1 MSVGYFNSKMCPDAH
16 NCNMTIADDFCY
28 KNYGGQLASPTDDSQ
43 YTTLRDQVNGDGG
56 GASSPLP
63 PRHAPAVDSE
73 SAQSQPRTHD
83 CLCMQT
89 FASHLV

>member
-63 PRHAPAVDSE
+63 PLAPT
-73 SAQSQPRTHD
+73 PRT
-83 CLCMQT
+83 
-89 FASHLV
+89 SG